1 MKAKHC
7 GGKRVR
13 FHFAFSLVALAVVGV
28 LSSLVVVSKA
38 RGKVGEGGR
47 SDQCAV
53 FWWGRE
59 LC

>member
-1 MKAKHC
+1 M
-7 GGKRVR
+7 R